1 MTTTAMPL
9 TTTATEWE
17 WESEWEPGMAPA
29 PQPRAGMRLSAAAF
43 MELPDTDDRRR
54 MELDDGVLYIMPKPK
69 LNHQFAMGELFLPLA
84 LYRNRQDEA
93 TIQVYQDIILAP
105 LPERPR
111 LRLAPDLVVLRRGNP
126 AQVTNSMVTGAPDIA
141 VEILSSDRN
150 RDLVRKRRIY
160 AEAGIPEYWIWDW
173 QRDTVTVLTLPV
185 DGEYTA
191 QAVLSY
197 GDTLTTPLLPGLSI
211 PLSDILQHR
220 DRPTLDE

>member
-1 MTTTAMPL
+1 MTTTATLP
-9 TTTATEWE
+9 TATTE
-17 WESEWEPGMAPA
+17 WESEWEPGTEPA

-43 MELPDTDDRRR
+43 MDLPDTDDRRR

-69 LNHQFAMGELFLPLA
+69 LNHQFAMGELYVHFA

-93 TIQVYQDIILAP
+93 PIQVYQDVILIP

-111 LRLAPDLVVLRRGNP
+111 LRLSPDLVVLRRGNP
-126 AQVTNSMVTGAPDIA
+126 SQVTNSMVTGAPDIA
-141 VEILSSDRN
+141 VEILSSDRS

-173 QRDTVTVLTLPV
+173 QRDTVTVLALPV
-185 DGEYTA
+185 DGDYTT

-197 GDTLTTPLLPGLSI
+197 GDTLTTPLLPGLAI
-211 PLSDILQHR
+211 PLSDIFRHIS
-220 DRPTLDE
+220 RPPLDE